1 MTTVTTE
8 RPLRPLPGTPRW
20 RQFADA
26 LLCRPDPAIDRRM
39 RQLLGDDRQW
49 RLAAR
54 LTPYDRKHALAVHD
68 RLVAGGYVDADLLRA
83 ALLHDVGKADERARV
98 GTIHRVLRVILRRL
112 WPGLLRRLA
121 SVSHPLYL
129 AEHHAALGTA
139 AARRAGASERCC
151 GLIAAHESSIE
162 EAASDRLLLALIA
175 ADEGAPLP

>member
-1 MTTVTTE
+1 SAASPAAACSSRCTARSSTCSGTSSSAPRSSPGSGASMTTVTTE

-98 GTIHRVLRVILRRL
+98 GTIHRV
-112 WPGLLRRLA
+112 
-121 SVSHPLYL
+121 
-129 AEHHAALGTA
+129 
-139 AARRAGASERCC
+139 
-151 GLIAAHESSIE
+151 
-162 EAASDRLLLALIA
+162 
-175 ADEGAPLP
+175 